1 MLGICNN
8 IPNVNQTRG
17 KTIMYT
23 VTLTRKQLNALLMAT
38 ESNIDMYDDMALDP
52 MFLTANQVRVLATKS
67 DEEIRKTFSNNA
79 KETSENIDMLIEL
92 QLLYAQLKSL

>member
-1 MLGICNN
+1 
-8 IPNVNQTRG
+8 
-17 KTIMYT
+17 MYT

>member
-1 MLGICNN
+1 
-8 IPNVNQTRG
+8 
-17 KTIMYT
+17 MYT

-92 QLLYAQLKSL
+92 QSLYAQLKSL